1 MSPQLLRETKPTA
14 RKPHRCS
21 MCHGR
26 IEVGEEYCRS
36 TLKHDDIYD
45 WLECQACTDDTIANC
60 VYRDAFYDDEV
71 ITAEDAYEWALAT
84 VVESDEADK
93 AGEKYQVARR
103 YLARAH
109 DTTPDNLKDIL

>member
-21 MCHGR
+21 MCRGR
-26 IEVGEEYCRS
+26 IEAGEEYYRS
-36 TLKHDDIYD
+36 TIKRDDIYD
-45 WLECQACTDDTIANC
+45 WLECQACTDDAIASR
-60 VYRDAFYDDEV
+60 VYHDTLYVDEG
-71 ITAEDAYEWALAT
+71 ITAEAAYEWARTT

-93 AGEKYQVARR
+93 AGEKYQISCR

-109 DTTPDNLKDIL
+109 DTTPDKPEDIL